1 MRKLFSFLAVFLQG
15 AGKTGS
21 SIKEWSLETK
31 NIHATDASYEIWG
44 EAFSFLV
51 SINLWDF
58 ILNCW
63 SILSQELEKSTLEC
77 LRLQEKNMS
86 LAKELAAFKLWVH
99 LHYVQINFQFLVDI
113 YIYIIYLS
121 LKWLYGSQSR
131 VSDLDLDEGEVLKLA
146 SFGNGANN
154 KDTIDILRKS
164 LVMRNR

>member
-1 MRKLFSFLAVFLQG
+1 M
-15 AGKTGS
+15 
-21 SIKEWSLETK
+21 
-31 NIHATDASYEIWG
+31 
-44 EAFSFLV
+44 
-51 SINLWDF
+51 
-58 ILNCW
+58 
-63 SILSQELEKSTLEC
+63 
-77 LRLQEKNMS
+77 
-86 LAKELAAFKLWVH
+86 H